1 MINVPAVYG
10 TEKTT
15 VAQAQVSQIAYQ
27 YVVQF
32 LLFENQKS
40 LRVQHRN
47 EWKVQCNS
55 VNTFKKLKP

>member
-1 MINVPAVYG
+1 MINVQAVYV

-15 VAQAQVSQIAYQ
+15 VAQAQVSQITYQ

-32 LLFENQKS
+32 LLFENRKS
-40 LRVQHRN
+40 LCVQHRN
-47 EWKVQCNS
+47 EWKVQCNN

>member
-15 VAQAQVSQIAYQ
+15 VAQAQVSQITHQ

-32 LLFENQKS
+32 SLFENRKI
-40 LRVQHRN
+40 VFVHRN
-47 EWKVQCNS
+47 EWKVRRNNF
-55 VNTFKKLKP
+55 NTFKKLKP